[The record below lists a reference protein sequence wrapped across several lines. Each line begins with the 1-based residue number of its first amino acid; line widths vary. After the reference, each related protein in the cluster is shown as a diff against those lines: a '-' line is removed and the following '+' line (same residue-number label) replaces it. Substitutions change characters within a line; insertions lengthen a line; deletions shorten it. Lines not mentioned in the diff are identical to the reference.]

1 MSLRI
6 KHTASP
12 VNIFTIMTNLAR
24 QENAYNLSQGLPDY
38 PIASELNELLQ
49 EAVIEGFNQ
58 YAPMQGLV
66 QLRENIAR
74 TLNDRYATGFCSPD
88 TVTITPGATYGIYT
102 ALAAIIEKGDEVI
115 YLEPAFDCYL
125 PAIEINGG
133 IPVRVTLESHNNF
146 AIDWEKIRDAISAKT
161 KAILINTPHNPTGYV
176 WTQNDWDQ
184 LAAIIDVRDIY
195 VVSDEVYDSIV
206 FDGQQH
212 IPGFLQAAFNDK
224 IISIYS
230 FGKAFHITGWK
241 IGYCVASKEI
251 TEVFR
256 SIHQYLTFS
265 VNTPAQYALAKYLEI
280 YEPQEAARMLQAKRD
295 LLVNGLQPSP
305 LNRLAISMGTYFQL
319 YDYSA
324 ISDLNDF
331 EFAQWL
337 TVEHKVATIPLSA
350 FYKTPQHDRIV
361 RFCFAKKDEVIEKA
375 AKILRHIS

>member
-1 MSLRI
+1 
-6 KHTASP
+6 
-12 VNIFTIMTNLAR
+12 MTSLAR
-24 QENAYNLSQGLPDY
+24 RENAYNLSQGLPDY
-38 PIASELNELLQ
+38 PVAPELNELLQ

-66 QLRENIAR
+66 QLRENISS

-102 ALAAIIEKGDEVI
+102 ALAAIVEKGDEVI

-133 IPVRVTLESHNNF
+133 IPVSVTLESHNNF
-146 AIDWEKIRDAISAKT
+146 AINWEKIQNAISTKT

-176 WTQNDWDQ
+176 WTQDDWDQ
-184 LAAIIDVRDIY
+184 LAAIVDGREIY

-212 IPGFLQAAFNDK
+212 IPGFLQERFNGK
-224 IISIYS
+224 VISVYS

-241 IGYCVASKEI
+241 IGYCIAPKAI
-251 TEVFR
+251 TEAFR

-265 VNTPAQYALAKYLEI
+265 VNTPAQYALAKYLGI
-280 YEPQEAARMLQAKRD
+280 YDPQEAARMLQAKRD
-295 LLVNGLQPSP
+295 LLISGLKSSGLHQLTTCS
-305 LNRLAISMGTYFQL
+305 GTYFQL
-319 YDYSA
+319 YDYSG
-324 ISDLNDF
+324 ISDLNDV

-337 TVEHKVATIPLSA
+337 TIAHKVATIPLSA
-350 FYKTPQHDRIV
+350 FYKTAQHDRIV

-375 AKILRHIS
+375 AEIICKIDSL